1 MDNNRDNDI
10 QYSLIVLD
18 EANKDIEDLIGFYN
32 DCAGPDSAARFQGA
46 AETLL
51 SALTFWPKSH
61 QIWENEENVRRI
73 NFPKHK
79 VSIVY
84 RIDDN
89 YYEVIAV
96 AAFHTLADP
105 DKVKKLVDDRTKH
118 VQNWRNENE

>member
-1 MDNNRDNDI
+1 MSDLCENQTDYKLVI
-10 QYSLIVLD
+10 LD

-51 SALTFWPKSH
+51 SALTFWPRSH
-61 QIWENEENVRRI
+61 KIWDNDEKIRRV

-79 VSIVY
+79 ASVVY
-84 RIDDN
+84 RIDDD

-96 AAFHTLADP
+96 AAFHTLQDP
-105 DKVKKLVDDRTKH
+105 KKIDHLISSRVKIAKK
-118 VQNWRNENE
+118 WRENNA